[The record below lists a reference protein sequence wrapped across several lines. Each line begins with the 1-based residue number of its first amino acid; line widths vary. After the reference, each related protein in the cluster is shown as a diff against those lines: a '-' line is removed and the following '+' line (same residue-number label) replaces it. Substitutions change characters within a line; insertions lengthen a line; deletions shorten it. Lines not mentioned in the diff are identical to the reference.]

1 LENYSDVSG
10 GIAFFRQFYDIYVV
24 FYKVVH
30 HFTYNLNFSPA
41 VDCFEVAES
50 IAIIAIPVPGAAWQ
64 EAIRRLASPAK
75 RETTITVAVGE
86 INVPDGE

>member
-1 LENYSDVSG
+1 
-10 GIAFFRQFYDIYVV
+10 
-24 FYKVVH
+24 
-30 HFTYNLNFSPA
+30 
-41 VDCFEVAES
+41 
-50 IAIIAIPVPGAAWQ
+50 VPGAAWQ